1 MPKSVLSLLLALTL
15 ILSIVPLTFSQDI
28 APLSNS
34 DIVTMVR
41 AKLPAALI
49 IEKISNSS
57 CRFDTFPSVLAE
69 LKYKGVPDDVL
80 MAMVRAPHG
89 RNPRDVEDADAQP
102 ARTAESRKAHA
113 NVSSDGGDRSAQQ
126 SVPGAV
132 ATGSDSRVTNTGGFI
147 LSDRSD
153 SPYNARFFVA
163 PMDEGFDGMIS
174 ALMIEKK
181 LPLRVVADENLA
193 DFIIVGNTNKGV
205 HKWYDTVF
213 GSGYERDRNQGS
225 IRVIRV
231 RDKTVIWGA
240 QKGDRSFWW
249 GAFKKGG
256 KRKVAERLVNEMK
269 GDLFK
274 DNF

>member
-1 MPKSVLSLLLALTL
+1 MPKSLLPLVLVSTLLLS
-15 ILSIVPLTFSQDI
+15 SIPFAFAQDITPLT
-28 APLSNS
+28 NN

-49 IEKISNSS
+49 IEKINNSS
-57 CRFDTFPSVLAE
+57 CAFDTFPSVLAE

-80 MAMVRAPHG
+80 MVMVQAPHG
-89 RNPRDVEDADAQP
+89 GRVA
-102 ARTAESRKAHA
+102 K
-113 NVSSDGGDRSAQQ
+113 
-126 SVPGAV
+126 SVPKAV
-132 ATGSDSRVTNTGGFI
+132 ATGPDTMSSTSAAGPATNGSHTNETSTRVTNIGGVI
-147 LSDRSD
+147 LPDRSE
-153 SPYNARFFVA
+153 SPYNGRFFVA
-163 PMDEGFDGMIS
+163 PMEEGFDGLIS

-193 DFIIVGNTNKGV
+193 DFIVVGNTNKGV

-225 IRVIRV
+225 LRVIRV
-231 RDKTVIWGA
+231 RDRTVIWGA
-240 QKGDRSFWW
+240 QKGDRSFWF
-249 GAFKKGG
+249 GALKKGG
-256 KRKVAERLVNEMK
+256 KRKVAERLVNKMK